1 VFSATASNANARAR
15 FVRIGVGG
23 ASSPS
28 VQDAIGHSEGG
39 IIAAHAKMPRSIMS
53 QSAPC
58 LRVGIPKGSLQDT
71 TQKLFERAGYDLR
84 ISGRSYYP
92 SIDDAEIQCI
102 LIRPQEMAR
111 YVAQGILDCAIT
123 GLDWVLENDVQVEEL
138 ADLRAPW
145 PNYGVVRWVMAS
157 KDGSQ
162 FATVADLEGGR
173 IATEAVGMTQR
184 FLAQHGVKAKV
195 EFSWGATEV
204 KPPILADAIVDV
216 SETGASLRANSLRIM
231 HVVLE
236 STPRF
241 ISQGATLADS
251 WKRDKIERLLMLLKS
266 AIAASTRVLLSM
278 NAPRSQLEDIVR
290 ILPALATPTVST
302 LADAKWVDVSTVV
315 AEKTVRELI
324 PRLYQ
329 AGARGIIELPINKIV
344 E

>member
-1 VFSATASNANARAR
+1 
-15 FVRIGVGG
+15 
-23 ASSPS
+23 
-28 VQDAIGHSEGG
+28 
-39 IIAAHAKMPRSIMS
+39 MS
-53 QSAPC
+53 QAQAC
-58 LRVGIPKGSLQDT
+58 LRIGIPKGSLQDT

-92 SIDDAEIQCI
+92 TIDDAEIQCI

-123 GLDWVLENDVQVEEL
+123 GLDWILENDVQVEQL

-157 KDGSQ
+157 KEDSP
-162 FATVADLEGGR
+162 FRTVDDLQGRR
-173 IATEAVGMTQR
+173 IATEAVGMTKR
-184 FLAQHGVKAKV
+184 FLAEHGVDAAV

-216 SETGASLRANSLRIM
+216 SETGSSLRANNLRVM

-241 ISQGATLADS
+241 ISHAAALSDA
-251 WKRDKIERLLMLLKS
+251 WKQAKMERLLMLLKS
-266 AIAASTRVLLSM
+266 AIAAATRVLLSM
-278 NAPRSQLEDIVR
+278 NVPRTQLERVVG

-302 LADAKWVDVSTVV
+302 LADPQWVDVSTVV
-315 AEKTVRELI
+315 DEKGVRELI

-329 AGARGIIELPINKIV
+329 AGARGIIELPLNKIV

>member
-1 VFSATASNANARAR
+1 MTSQDP
-15 FVRIGVGG
+15 RI
-23 ASSPS
+23 
-28 VQDAIGHSEGG
+28 
-39 IIAAHAKMPRSIMS
+39 R
-53 QSAPC
+53 
-58 LRVGIPKGSLQDT
+58 LGIPKGSLQDT
-71 TQKLFERAGYDLR
+71 TQKLFVRAGFDLR

-92 SIDDAEIQCI
+92 DIDDSEIECI

-111 YVAQGILDCAIT
+111 YVSQGILDCAIT
-123 GLDWVLENDVQVEEL
+123 GLDWILETGADVAEL

-157 KDGSQ
+157 KEDSL
-162 FATVADLEGGR
+162 FSTVKDLEGKR
-173 IATEAVGMTQR
+173 IATEAVGMTKR
-184 FLAQHGVKAKV
+184 FLAQHGVTAAV

-216 SETGASLRANSLRIM
+216 SETGSSLRANNLKVM

-241 ISQGATLADS
+241 IANHDS
-251 WKRDKIERLLMLLKS
+251 AREPWKRDKIDRLLMLLRG
-266 AIAASTRVLLSM
+266 AINAATRVLLSM
-278 NAPRSQLEDIVR
+278 NVPRGKVDGVLK

-302 LADAKWVDVSTVV
+302 LADPDWVELTTVV
-315 AEKTVRELI
+315 QENQVRELI
-324 PRLYQ
+324 PRLYE